1 MAAFDRFLDPDM
13 TTEPT
18 SGRSSSRRFIVLIVL
33 VALLIGGWSAFWAV
47 AAGKAQEMLEG
58 WRAREA
64 RAGRTF
70 TCGAEDLGGYP
81 FRFEFR
87 CSDAVAQIKSGRQPF
102 EIKTR
107 GLTLVS
113 QVYEPTL
120 LIGEY
125 QGPLTVSSPGGPV
138 EFTLNWKLFQSSL
151 RGTPARPER
160 VSLAFD
166 RPALDIVDNGNSR
179 PALRAERLELHGR
192 LIEGMV
198 THKPVIEVALR
209 TSGAFAPGVR
219 ALSVQP
225 VDAVVDMVLRGLSD
239 FAPKPWPE
247 RFREIAANGGKIDVT
262 EARMVQG
269 ETLAVGS
276 GTLTISTAGRLQ
288 GELRLTVAGLEPF
301 LKAIDAQKMV
311 QTSPSVDKLAS
322 ALDRLSPG
330 LGQAA
335 RQQVGANLSAGINML
350 GQQASL
356 EGRPAVSLPLRIDE
370 GRVYLGPIPVG
381 ETPPLF

>member
-1 MAAFDRFLDPDM
+1 M
-13 TTEPT
+13 TTDT
-18 SGRSSSRRFIVLIVL
+18 ISGRSSSRRYIVLIVL
-33 VALLIGGWSAFWAV
+33 VALLIGGWSAFWTVAV
-47 AAGKAQEMLEG
+47 GKAEIMLEG

-64 RAGRTF
+64 KAGRTY
-70 TCGAEDLGGYP
+70 TCGTEEFGGYP

-87 CSDAVAQIKSGRQPF
+87 CRDAAAQVRSSRVAF
-102 EIKTR
+102 DVKTR
-107 GLTLVS
+107 GVTVVS
-113 QVYEPTL
+113 QIYEPTL

-125 QGPLTVSSPGGPV
+125 QGPLSVSSPGGPAELV
-138 EFTLNWKLFQSSL
+138 LNWELFQSSV

-160 VSLAFD
+160 VSLALD
-166 RPALDIVDNGNSR
+166 RPALDVVDNGTPR

-192 LIEGMV
+192 MIEGMV

-209 TSGAFAPGVR
+209 TNGAFAPGVR
-219 ALSVQP
+219 GLSLQP
-225 VDAVVDMVLRGLSD
+225 VDAVVDMVFRGLND

-262 EARMVQG
+262 EARVVQG

-276 GTLTISTAGRLQ
+276 GALTISAAGRLQ
-288 GELRLTVAGLEPF
+288 GQLRLTVAGLEPF
-301 LKAIDAQKMV
+301 LKSIDAQKLV

-335 RQQVGANLSAGINML
+335 KQQVGANLSAGINML
-350 GQQASL
+350 GQQTTL
-356 EGRPAVSLPLRIDE
+356 EGRPAVTLPLRVDE